1 MTFKEEFDK
10 SPMKVKITLPEETK
24 AKLKVFLDEVISAKE
39 SEEHH
44 KVDNSQE
51 YKRWYTGFG
60 GECALEVFLN
70 RKYVDLSV
78 GDSKAYHVSDLSKLG
93 LDIGVKTVELGKFPI
108 VFKTSRSPQII
119 IVKDNDDFYIC
130 GLATIET
137 LNTYQSDELILSPK
151 LKARGTKTGFYGF
164 ELLEPFKDI
173 ADLKLLTKHYPDNTK
188 MVIDSKDYTLRYLNG
203 KYELISDERSYRNL
217 GLGELNKKLKKLV
230 EENRIIIN

>member
-24 AKLKVFLDEVISAKE
+24 NKLRLFVEEVISKKE

-51 YKRWYTGFG
+51 TKRWYTGFG
-60 GECALEVFLN
+60 GECALEIYLGSE
-70 RKYVDLSV
+70 YVDLSV
-78 GDSKAYHVSDLSKLG
+78 GDSKSYHVSDLSKLN
-93 LDIGVKTVELGKFPI
+93 LDIGVKTVEFGKFPVI
-108 VFKTSRSPQII
+108 FKTSRSPQII
-119 IVKDNDDFYIC
+119 IVKHGDDFYIC
-130 GLATIET
+130 GLATIEALT
-137 LNTYQSDELILSPK
+137 KYQSDDLILSPLLRK
-151 LKARGTKTGFYGF
+151 RNTKTGFYGF
-164 ELLEPFKDI
+164 ESLEPFKDV

-188 MVIDSKDYTLRYLNG
+188 MLIDGKDYTLRYLNG